1 MGLYN
6 KSKFMLNKAPEEIY
20 NDYNFSKIIVRD
32 LFTDDINT
40 SFSYVIIYSILA
52 IATIFYGTK
61 FYSKTKT
68 ISD

>member
-1 MGLYN
+1 MSLRAFHIFFVI
-6 KSKFMLNKAPEEIY
+6 SVTL
-20 NDYNFSKIIVRD
+20 
-32 LFTDDINT
+32 LFVFLSYWNYTNWQSIGGNT